1 MRAKLLDDG
10 FLHKKEIKKED
21 LKNYSQMALMNSMI
35 GFKVLNNL
43 QVNYRG
49 KQ

>member
-35 GFKVLNNL
+35 GFKILN
-43 QVNYRG
+43 
-49 KQ
+49 KHTIKI